1 MRDDDQARARRAERR
16 RLARALHPDHGGDAD
31 AFAAAMAATA
41 DHGPTPCGGA
51 YGVPAPATATRPR
64 AAAAH
69 RRRTTAAARVRRGIR
84 AGRAR
89 LPRGW
94 PGSRRFAQL

>member
-31 AFAAAMAATA
+31 AFAAAMAA
-41 DHGPTPCGGA
+41 DHGPTPRGAA
-51 YGVPAPATATRPR
+51 YGVPAPAAATRPR

-69 RRRTTAAARVRRGIR
+69 RRRTAATARVRRGIR
-84 AGRAR
+84 TGRAR